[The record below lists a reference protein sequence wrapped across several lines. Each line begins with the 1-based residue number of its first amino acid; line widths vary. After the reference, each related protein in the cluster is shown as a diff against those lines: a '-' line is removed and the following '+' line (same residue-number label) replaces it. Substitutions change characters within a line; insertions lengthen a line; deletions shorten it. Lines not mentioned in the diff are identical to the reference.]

1 MPLSLWV
8 HPTRHIE
15 RLYLNRDILSSLC
28 IHGSE
33 AVKVWFEEGP
43 DGAAIINFKG
53 FSNPQD
59 VERDTII
66 RSIREHLY
74 PADITLWRSLTAL
87 MEPQKARLNR
97 AKEAAELDQNSVK
110 FSARTRIVV
119 NGQGHRTVSG
129 LLAHNKLITL
139 VEAEG
144 GEIGDFEVFDKDGN
158 RLVIL
163 IQQCNNKNDKTDF
176 EISVQETGEI
186 FDKAEKLRFQMSQGD
201 ASSANTETIGVV
213 ILEGDMHGC
222 CRSFLVQQVDGVIS
236 HLAAAQRLSVI
247 TTYNVNHSATV
258 IARLTAAFIEVPN
271 QKRISGLKKPDAL
284 QAQRAFVIA
293 SLPGISD
300 VSAAALLETFGTLA
314 GIVRASETE
323 LKAVKGIGPKRA
335 RIIKRVLCGEV

>member
-1 MPLSLWV
+1 MPLSSWI

-15 RLYLNRDILSSLC
+15 RLYLNGDALSSLC
-28 IHGSE
+28 IQGSE
-33 AVKVWFEEGP
+33 AVKIWFEEGP

-53 FSNPQD
+53 FANPENS
-59 VERDTII
+59 ERDTII

-74 PADITLWRSLTAL
+74 PADITLWRSLKAL
-87 MEPQKARLNR
+87 MEPHKARLNR
-97 AKEAAELDQNSVK
+97 ADEAEELDPKSVK
-110 FSARTRIVV
+110 LHSKTKVVV

-129 LLAHNKLITL
+129 LLAHNALITL

-144 GEIGDFEVFDKDGN
+144 GIGDFEVFDKDGN
-158 RLVIL
+158 RLIIL
-163 IQQCNNKNDKTDF
+163 ILQCNNKNDKTDF

-201 ASSANTETIGVV
+201 ASFTNTETIGVV
-213 ILEGDMHGC
+213 ILEGDVHGC

-236 HLAAAQRLSVI
+236 YLVAQRLSVI
-247 TTYNVNHSATV
+247 PTYNVNHSATV

-271 QKRISGLKKPDAL
+271 QKRISGLKKPDTL
-284 QAQRAFVIA
+284 QAQRALVIA
-293 SLPGISD
+293 SLPGISEI
-300 VSAAALLETFGTLA
+300 SAAALLKTFGTLA
-314 GIVRASETE
+314 GIVKATETE